1 MKIYLALSCCTAL
14 LGVLPAYCHHVDGYS
29 MWFHCSFYEN
39 VSLRKYGPSVRITKI
54 IQHGYLM
61 QFYMEEDSDAT
72 PPLSR
77 CLPETPIREKSH
89 IDRIIGKFLYRIVL
103 SGDCYSYDV
112 MKHYNPEVKVSAKY
126 TYDHT
131 IAGCW
136 KISTKLM
143 ENLQDNRKLTY
154 WEDDQMTL
162 DPDKFLELAPKGTY
176 SFTQHGDY
184 IRINYDLDASKIGG
198 QGSDF
203 KPEDDLRISN
213 IKAGEAEYSEQKV
226 HIRLADYVTK
236 LPAKPYEM
244 FIEWLQTKYIIN
256 HRYGTLEERGD
267 ASSANQFLIT
277 IPGNPPEDVYPFV
290 DWDDASLQI
299 VLSDSEHWVLNH
311 RYLKVFNINI
321 STHGDTKTYNITHRN
336 RLANF
341 KAGNIS
347 IDG

>member
-1 MKIYLALSCCTAL
+1 
-14 LGVLPAYCHHVDGYS
+14 
-29 MWFHCSFYEN
+29 
-39 VSLRKYGPSVRITKI
+39 
-54 IQHGYLM
+54 M

-112 MKHYNPEVKVSAKY
+112 MKHYNPEVK
-126 TYDHT
+126 
-131 IAGCW
+131 
-136 KISTKLM
+136 
-143 ENLQDNRKLTY
+143 DNRKLTY

-213 IKAGEAEYSEQKV
+213 IKAGEAEYSEQKNGSK
-226 HIRLADYVTK
+226 RK
-236 LPAKPYEM
+236 
-244 FIEWLQTKYIIN
+244 
-256 HRYGTLEERGD
+256 RGD

-321 STHGDTKTYNITHRN
+321 STHGDTKTAQIASYAEQYSQIYLEANMHRSVDSLVN
-336 RLANF
+336 LLLLTVDTKNSTF
-341 KAGNIS
+341 VVF
-347 IDG
+347 IDYLGGRRQYYKGLERDRQRQVWIQSN